1 MNQLKTI
8 LLRTVEWIFKTSFIL
23 LYTLVFSV
31 FFIIIVGLGYG
42 IVKETIKH
50 FNPPPVEETT

>member
-1 MNQLKTI
+1 LNLVSWTFKGI
-8 LLRTVEWIFKTSFIL
+8 LIL

-31 FFIIIVGLGYG
+31 VFIIIIGMSYG